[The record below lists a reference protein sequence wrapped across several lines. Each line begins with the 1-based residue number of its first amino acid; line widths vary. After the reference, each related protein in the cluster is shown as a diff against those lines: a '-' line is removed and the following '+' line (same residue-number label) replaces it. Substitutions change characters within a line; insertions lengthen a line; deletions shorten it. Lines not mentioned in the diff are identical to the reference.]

1 MDFRGIIEGVNKL
14 NLEKNGLKEVG
25 NKFHIESEKL
35 NDSKLEMN
43 KKLENI
49 NTKGFSINSFEEE
62 DRPLYSHD
70 VKENTEI
77 LGGRY
82 RDVFKEGLG
91 DKYEVHHMPP
101 DSVNGIERLDG
112 PAIRMEKEDH
122 RQTASCGN
130 SIEARMYRS
139 EQKELIE
146 KGDFKTA
153 LQMDIDD
160 IHSKFGDK
168 YDKEIEQM
176 KKYAE
181 TLY

>member
-1 MDFRGIIEGVNKL
+1 MDFRGIIEGINKM
-14 NLEKNGLKEVG
+14 NSGKNVLEGIAKKS
-25 NKFHIESEKL
+25 HIESEKL
-35 NDSKLEMN
+35 DYSKLEID

-49 NTKGFSINSFEEE
+49 NTKDISINSFEEA
-62 DRPLYSHD
+62 DKPLYSRD
-70 VKENTEI
+70 IKESTEI

-101 DSVNGIERLDG
+101 DSVNGLERLDG
-112 PAIRMEKEDH
+112 PAIRMEKADH

-130 SIEARMYRS
+130 SIEARMYRA

-168 YDKEIEQM
+168 YDKGIERVE
-176 KKYAE
+176 KYAK